1 VRKFAALTSGLF
13 VATLLLVG
21 TLGSQGLAQRDS
33 KAADKFQNAAPRVG
47 EAVPDFAL
55 KTIAGQEVLLSD
67 LCQDKQV
74 VLEFG
79 SISCPIFR
87 ARIPHMQRLRQHL
100 GDAAHVIVVYTLEA
114 HPADVNSPYANRV
127 WVHPKNVEEGLSV
140 NQPTTYD
147 ERVALAQRT
156 ADEFGVSLPIL
167 VDGMDNAVWEA
178 YGKRPNS
185 AFIIDQQGKVSAK
198 QFWCNPRELVQKLG
212 QAGSPGGRQRD
223 IQAEGVRIER
233 DTEYGNAGGV
243 SLLLDAYLPEEGGPH
258 PAVVQIHGGG
268 WRSGDKSG
276 FAREAVSYAQDGI
289 AAFSL
294 NYRLSDVATYPAA
307 VDDCV
312 TAMRFLRTNAERFNI
327 NPDRMAVKGGSAGAH
342 LALMMAFLEPGEDEV
357 NAAGEPI
364 RNRVV
369 CVVSQS
375 GPTDFTALDDMKTE
389 RALVAFMGGPYEENQ
404 EAYRQASPVTH
415 VSADDPPTLV
425 LHGDVDRTVPYSQAT
440 ILRDRME
447 EIGVPVELITIEGGG
462 HGGFRGG
469 QREAI
474 MAARRRAAEF
484 IREHLL
490 GAD

>member
-1 VRKFAALTSGLF
+1 MRKFATLTAGLF
-13 VATLLLVG
+13 VAALLLMSAF
-21 TLGSQGLAQRDS
+21 GSQGLAQPGR
-33 KAADKFQNAAPRVG
+33 AAAEKFENAPPRIG
-47 EAVPDFAL
+47 EDAPDFTL
-55 KTIAGQEVLLSD
+55 KTTAGEEVSLSG

-79 SISCPIFR
+79 SISCPVFR
-87 ARIPHMQRLRQHL
+87 ARIPHMERLRQHL
-100 GDAAHVIVVYTLEA
+100 GEAAHVIVVYTLEA

-127 WVHPKNVEEGLSV
+127 WVHPKNVEERLLV

-185 AFIIDQQGKVSAK
+185 AFVIDQQGKISAK
-198 QFWCNPRELVQKLG
+198 QFWCNPRALAQQLG
-212 QAGSPGGRQRD
+212 QAGRPGGPQGD

-233 DTEYGNAGGV
+233 DIEYGNVDGIP
-243 SLLLDAYLPEEGGPH
+243 LQLDAYLPEEGGAH
-258 PAVVQIHGGG
+258 PVVVLIHGGG
-268 WRSGDKSG
+268 WRGGDKSG

-312 TAMRFLRTNAERFNI
+312 TAMRFLRTNAERFNLD
-327 NPDRMAVKGGSAGAH
+327 PDRMAVKGGSAGAH
-342 LALMMAFLEPGEDEV
+342 LSLMMAFLEPEEDEV
-357 NAAGEPI
+357 NTAGEPI

-375 GPTDFTALDDMKTE
+375 GPSDFTALDDMKTE

-415 VSADDPPTLV
+415 VSADDPPALL
-425 LHGDVDRTVPYSQAT
+425 LHGDVDRTVPYTQAT

-447 EIGVPVELITIEGGG
+447 EIGVAVELITIEGGG
-462 HGGFRGG
+462 HGGFKGG
-469 QREAI
+469 QREDI
-474 MAARRRAAEF
+474 MAARQRAAEF

-490 GAD
+490 GTD